1 MLGIRFVTSF
11 AFALTAFFAFALA
24 SVAAAADKADGKFA
38 CDGQSI
44 TVKYGWLVRG
54 PNATYNSEKD
64 LPDIYD
70 PKGKTMLR
78 IYFSD
83 TDVGSAIK
91 ACKNLSCTKDAIK
104 NGFMID
110 VADPKD
116 LPELPYRMWI
126 TEGDAKCN
134 SMIKPS
140 ALQLSTNQPDHV
152 AGKLHLSEMGGND
165 TADVD
170 FDLRVIITVK
180 TEFQLE

>member
-1 MLGIRFVTSF
+1 MIGIRFVASF
-11 AFALTAFFAFALA
+11 ALALTAVFAVS
-24 SVAAAADKADGKFA
+24 SVAAAADKTDGKFA

-54 PNATYNSEKD
+54 PNATYNSGKG
-64 LPDIYD
+64 LPDLYD

-83 TDVGSAIK
+83 TDVSSDIK

-116 LPELPYRMWI
+116 LPDLPYLMWI
-126 TEGDAKCN
+126 AEGDAKCN
-134 SMIKPS
+134 SMIKPAALKMS
-140 ALQLSTNQPDHV
+140 ANQPDHV

-165 TADVD
+165 TAEVD
-170 FDLRVIITVK
+170 FDLRVIVTVK
-180 TEFQLE
+180 TEYQLE